1 MYKFTARSRVT
12 HCDRH
17 ATRARLAA
25 VRAGGSRPSGGSRVL
40 SSALPATTSVLPHV
54 RCGRRHAPRG
64 EYCVDLGA
72 RSAPSAAQAAR
83 RGVQGPHGRQAT
95 RRRRAVL
102 RRAFIACAARAT
114 QALRLPPRPCPR
126 PADTRSPSSAAGR
139 RSTPPGRWPAQRPPG
154 EAAVRPTTFSPAPPP
169 APPPALAPRG
179 SQPHRHPRGQPTL
192 APRRAH
198 GRTLRGWHAR
208 GALWAAKARLGF
220 LGIGRGRR
228 ARRSLSHVFF
238 FFFFFFFKLGLHDLR
253 RGTRRGAARSRAA
266 RKKGHCTRGHLKP
279 KTVFRRRGR
288 ESSAKPLFFFCTRT
302 AERVSQT
309 GLGRHV
315 RAGVAPRS
323 ADRATSQRPPLAR
336 TRPGGARAIIR

>member
-102 RRAFIACAARAT
+102 RG
-114 QALRLPPRPCPR
+114 AL
-126 PADTRSPSSAAGR
+126 
-139 RSTPPGRWPAQRPPG
+139 
-154 EAAVRPTTFSPAPPP
+154 
-169 APPPALAPRG
+169 LAPRG
-179 SQPHRHPRGQPTL
+179 RRRRCACRRGPALVQLTHAPPLPPLAAAAPPQVGGLRSVRLGKQPCGPQLFPPRRRPPPRPRSRPAAASRIGIHEASQPSP
-192 APRRAH
+192 
-198 GRTLRGWHAR
+198 
-208 GALWAAKARLGF
+208 
-220 LGIGRGRR
+220 
-228 ARRSLSHVFF
+228 
-238 FFFFFFFKLGLHDLR
+238 
-253 RGTRRGAARSRAA
+253 RAA
-266 RKKGHCTRGHLKP
+266 RTAAPCEAGTLAERSGLQ
-279 KTVFRRRGR
+279 RRG
-288 ESSAKPLFFFCTRT
+288 
-302 AERVSQT
+302 
-309 GLGRHV
+309 
-315 RAGVAPRS
+315 
-323 ADRATSQRPPLAR
+323 
-336 TRPGGARAIIR
+336 